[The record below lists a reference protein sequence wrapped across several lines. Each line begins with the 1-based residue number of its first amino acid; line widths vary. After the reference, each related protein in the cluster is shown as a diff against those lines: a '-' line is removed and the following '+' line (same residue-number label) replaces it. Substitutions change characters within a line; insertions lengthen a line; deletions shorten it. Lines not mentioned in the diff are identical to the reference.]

1 MSEVFILPESCKST
15 AENVAMKFFRKG
27 QERMTKYRGTIVGI
41 CHKPLDLEENKNVP
55 SHSTL

>member
-1 MSEVFILPESCKST
+1 MLPESCKS
-15 AENVAMKFFRKG
+15 AVENVAMKFFEKG

-41 CHKPLDLEENKNVP
+41 CHKPLDLEKNKNVP